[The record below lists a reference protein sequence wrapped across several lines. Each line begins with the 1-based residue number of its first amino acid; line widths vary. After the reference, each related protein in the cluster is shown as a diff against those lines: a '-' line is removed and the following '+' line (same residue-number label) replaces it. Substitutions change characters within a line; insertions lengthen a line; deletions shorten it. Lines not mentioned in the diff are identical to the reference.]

1 MDSDGLLDLNQKTFD
16 DRNLRRG
23 NTEGKKRL
31 NYKEVREREDKMR
44 KRVDQR
50 NGVLTKKQRKLAE
63 KQHEELEQLRVQNL
77 QKAKEASKK
86 DSPNYVVPLN
96 EEVKESQ
103 TPTIQT
109 RSKTGSEAVKP
120 SSPYLTFLKSQLNS

>member
-31 NYKEVREREDKMR
+31 NKKEERERFDKIR
-44 KRVDQR
+44 KREDQR
-50 NGVLTKKQRKLAE
+50 NGVLTQKQRKLAE
-63 KQHEELEQLRVQNL
+63 KQLEELEQLRVQKL
-77 QKAKEASKK
+77 QKAKEESKQ
-86 DSPNYVVPLN
+86 DLPNYGVTLD
-96 EEVKESQ
+96 EEVKES
-103 TPTIQT
+103 QT

-120 SSPYLTFLKSQLNS
+120 SSQYLTFLKSQLNS